1 MVFFSKVKYMNKKI
15 NIVTISLF
23 WVIFRIGFRLTYK
36 NSGKFNKS
44 IRIALISATVILSPL
59 SVEAKSKW
67 FPGADGFTPPAH
79 SHSRPENKNSGLFN
93 QPKPQNQNSGSDK
106 PGGNGDHYNSN
117 PELECIEYSKPSDT
131 YDYMYESMYKSD
143 TETTTTDIET
153 ESDWSEDS
161 DWEENFLK
169 NLSVIAS
176 DGNKVYL
183 NKEQL
188 RDKSYHLD
196 VFPQIKIPKT
206 FNLDYVK
213 TLDYKSRL
221 EYVRDF
227 NNLPEKTIFD
237 MQMEASKFFRS
248 TQTKAFSGSLGRNKI
263 EGTVY
268 INERS
273 RTVAFVNKSDRKC
286 RTVINMSKQ
295 QLKRLEDRN
304 YHLFPK
310 V

>member
-1 MVFFSKVKYMNKKI
+1 MTKRV
-15 NIVTISLF
+15 NIVTVSLF
-23 WVIFRIGFRLTYK
+23 LVIFLIGFRLSYK
-36 NSGKFNKS
+36 NSAKFREY
-44 IRIALISATVILSPL
+44 IRIALIWATVTLSPL
-59 SVEAKSKW
+59 SVEAKSNW
-67 FPGADGFTPPAH
+67 FLDAEGFTPPAH
-79 SHSRPENKNSGLFN
+79 QRPANKNPSLFN
-93 QPKPQNQNSGSDK
+93 QPKPQNKNPGSDK
-106 PGGNGDHYNSN
+106 PGGNGGGDNNNSN
-117 PELECIEYSKPSDT
+117 PEPECIEYSKPADT
-131 YDYMYESMYKSD
+131 YDYRYESMYQSD
-143 TETTTTDIET
+143 TETTDIET

-196 VFPQIKIPKT
+196 VFPQIQIPKT
-206 FNLDYVK
+206 FDLDYVK

-221 EYVRDF
+221 EYVRDP
-227 NNLPEKTIFD
+227 NNLPEKTILD

-268 INERS
+268 INQRT

-286 RTVINMSKQ
+286 RTVIKMSGKQ
-295 QLKRLEDRN
+295 LQRLKHRN

>member
-1 MVFFSKVKYMNKKI
+1 MTKKI
-15 NIVTISLF
+15 NIVTLSLF
-23 WVIFRIGFRLTYK
+23 LVIFLIGFRLSYK
-36 NSGKFNKS
+36 NSGKLRES
-44 IRIALISATVILSPL
+44 IRIALIWAIVTLSPL
-59 SVEAKSKW
+59 SVEAKSGG
-67 FPGADGFTPPAH
+67 FPSAEGFTPPAH
-79 SHSRPENKNSGLFN
+79 SRPANKNSGLFN
-93 QPKPQNQNSGSDK
+93 QSKPQNQNPGSDK
-106 PGGNGDHYNSN
+106 PGGNGGGGGDDNNSN
-117 PELECIEYSKPSDT
+117 PEPECIEYSKPADP
-131 YDYMYESMYKSD
+131 YDDRYESIYQSD
-143 TETTTTDIET
+143 TETTDTET

-188 RDKSYHLD
+188 RDKSHHLD
-196 VFPQIKIPKT
+196 VFPQIQIPKT
-206 FNLDYVK
+206 FDLDYVK

-221 EYVRDF
+221 EYARDR
-227 NNLPEKTIFD
+227 NNLPEKTIFE

-268 INERS
+268 INQRT
-273 RTVAFVNKSDRKC
+273 RTVAFVNKSDRKF
-286 RTVINMSKQ
+286 RTVIKMSGKQ
-295 QLKRLEDRN
+295 LQRLEDRN